1 MIRVVLD
8 DEDVAVGGPRQQPP
22 ALLEADQ
29 EARWILEVGHDIQ
42 RFHPAAVQTQPLV
55 GGFERV
61 ELDAVRLL
69 RHADHLGLDVSKRRD
84 RARVGWQLDEH
95 HVARIEQH
103 ARDEIESLLRAGR
116 DEQLLESD
124 ANLAAFEDGRD
135 FLEQRTVSPGR
146 SVLQNTAVLPTE
158 QCRGDLAKLGP
169 RKGVRRGISWS
180 ERDDVPPG
188 RDHFPHPADGGLFH
202 LLSGVGEELIVG
214 GHAERWPLTSL
225 SDPCDSA
232 AC

>member
-1 MIRVVLD
+1 MDDPLVERSGEQVLRLLGDFELLGDGGWRGNPGDAVAGRQRFGKAAQVHDASVSIVGFDRPHLGRRGRVLEIQVVVRVVLD

-84 RARVGWQLDEH
+84 RAGVGWQLDEH
-95 HVARIEQH
+95 HVAGIEQD
-103 ARDEIESLLRAGR
+103 ARNEIESLLRAGR
-116 DEQLLESD
+116 DEQLLESH
-124 ANLAAFEDGRD
+124 ANLATFEDGRD
-135 FLEQRTVSPGR
+135 FLEQRAISPGR
-146 SVLQNTAVLPTE
+146 SVLQHTPVLPAE
-158 QCRGDLAKLGP
+158 Q
-169 RKGVRRGISWS
+169 
-180 ERDDVPPG
+180 
-188 RDHFPHPADGGLFH
+188 
-202 LLSGVGEELIVG
+202 
-214 GHAERWPLTSL
+214 
-225 SDPCDSA
+225 
-232 AC
+232 